1 MMKKVFRDSEWDR
14 DGVIEGIL
22 GDVSIPKMAKVR
34 QLFDETKIKDIP
46 RAIEA
51 EFNKPEIASTIRKD
65 ASIAI
70 TAGSRGIA
78 NLALIVREVVRNVKR
93 LGGQPFIIPAMG
105 SHGGATAD
113 GQLQVLEGMGVTEA
127 YIGAPIRSSMETQN
141 IGINSD
147 GKPVQI
153 DAYAAQ
159 SDGIIVLGR
168 VKPHTAFRGTYE
180 SGLYKMMAIGLGKQK
195 GAEVCH
201 VEGFGRMAHNVVAFG
216 EAILEQAPILF
227 GLALI
232 ENAFD
237 ETAHIEAVS
246 RDKIADREPALLEMA
261 RTLMPS
267 IAINDIDIMVIDQ
280 IGKNFSG
287 DGMDPNITATYC
299 TPYASGGPV
308 VQRYVVLDLS
318 EETHG
323 NAMGAGMAD
332 IGTKRLFDK
341 IDFDA
346 AYPNALTCTVLM
358 GAKIPV
364 ILKNDKA
371 AIQAAIFTSVGID
384 KENPRIVRIANSSHI
399 STIIVS
405 EALRKEV
412 EEDKGLKLLEEFAE
426 VEFDEQ
432 GNLDLHK
439 GVYA

>member
-1 MMKKVFRDSEWDR
+1 MEKFFRDSSWDR

-22 GDVSIPKMAKVR
+22 QDISIPKMAKVR
-34 QLFDETKIKDIP
+34 QLFDETKVEDIP
-46 RAIEA
+46 LAIET
-51 EFNKPEIASTIRKD
+51 EFNKKEISSSIIKD

-70 TAGSRGIA
+70 TVGSRGIA
-78 NLALIVREVVRNVKR
+78 NLALIVREVVKNVKR
-93 LGGQPFIIPAMG
+93 LGAHPFIIPAMG
-105 SHGGATAD
+105 SHGGATAA
-113 GQLQVLEGMGVTEA
+113 GQLEVLHGMGVTEE
-127 YIGAPIRSSMETQN
+127 YIDAPIKSSMDTTH
-141 IGINSD
+141 IGVNVD
-147 GKPVQI
+147 GQPVLI
-153 DAYAAQ
+153 DSFAAA
-159 SDGIIVLGR
+159 SDGIILLGR

-201 VEGFGRMAHNVVAFG
+201 VDGFGRMGHNVITFG
-216 EAILEQAPILF
+216 EAILEKAPILF
-227 GLALI
+227 GIALI

-237 ETAHIEAVS
+237 DTAIIEAIH
-246 RDKIADREPALLEMA
+246 RDKITSREPELLEKA
-261 RTLMPS
+261 RTLMPQ
-267 IAINDIDIMVIDQ
+267 IAISDIDILIVDQ

-299 TPYASGGPV
+299 TPYASGGPI

-318 EETHG
+318 DETHG

-364 ILKNDKA
+364 ILKNDKN
-371 AIQAAIFTSVGID
+371 AIQAAIFTSVDID
-384 KENPRIVRIANSSHI
+384 KKNPRIVRIANTSHI

-405 EALRKEV
+405 EALKQEV
-412 EEDKGLKLLEEFAE
+412 LEDDGLELLEEFTE
-426 VEFDEQ
+426 VEFDEK
-432 GNLDLHK
+432 GNLDL
-439 GVYA
+439 